1 MVENNFLKEYYS
13 REIYS
18 LKDSIK
24 FCEDEIATLNRIRE
38 NYSHNLNIVEFCR
51 EIIFYDAKNIKEESN
66 EIDDL
71 RKSIKELR

>member
-1 MVENNFLKEYYS
+1 MVETNFLKEYYS
-13 REIYS
+13 GEIYS

-38 NYSHNLNIVEFCR
+38 NYTHNLKIVELCR

-66 EIDDL
+66 EIDSL
-71 RKSIKELR
+71 RKSIKELG